1 MLKMNCLRKTPEAII
16 LVLILLLD
24 CQEKK
29 IQRVDGDRE
38 IGATVTV
45 RNFHRENFDKA
56 GVINWK
62 LDADESYV
70 FASQNRTVLYNFN
83 FEQYENGK
91 PHSNMT
97 CEKGILDHSEK
108 SLVLSGNI
116 VLNTSDDRT
125 LKTEE
130 LYYNL
135 DEKTLSTDS
144 KVILYSEGTT
154 IYGTGLRADTNLKKF
169 TILRPDAITR
179 GGNPFKPNE

>member
-1 MLKMNCLRKTPEAII
+1 MNCLRKTPE
-16 LVLILLLD
+16 VTILLLTLLLN
-24 CQEKK
+24 CQEKN
-29 IQRVDGDRE
+29 IPRVEGDRE
-38 IGATVTV
+38 IGATVTI
-45 RNFHRENFDKA
+45 RNFHRESFSKE
-56 GVINWK
+56 GVVNWK
-62 LDADESYV
+62 LDAEESYV
-70 FASQNRTVLYNFN
+70 FAEENRTVLYKFS

-116 VLNTSDDRT
+116 ILNTSDDRT

-130 LYYNL
+130 LFYNL

-169 TILRPDAITR
+169 TILKPDAITR
-179 GGNPFKPNE
+179 GGNPFKAQ